1 MAGLETMIGML
12 SLRNSLEIKGK
23 TRWKRKKADP
33 QILESMEKESEEQQ
47 EAEEE
52 LCEAVLSETDEDAS
66 EQEMLVK
73 AVKGTVFPTDREQLR
88 QAVIWAEM
96 LGEPTAR
103 RRRKERRQARGGYQ
117 SNVDRR

>member
-23 TRWKRKKADP
+23 TRLKRKKADP

-66 EQEMLVK
+66 EQEMPVK
-73 AVKGTVFPTDREQLR
+73 AVEGTVFPTDREQLR